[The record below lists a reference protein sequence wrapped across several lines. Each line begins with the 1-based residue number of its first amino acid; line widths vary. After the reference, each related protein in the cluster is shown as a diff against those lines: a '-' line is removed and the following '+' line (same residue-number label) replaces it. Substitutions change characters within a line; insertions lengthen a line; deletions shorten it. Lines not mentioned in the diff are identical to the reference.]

1 MYSVFTCIVLSLTK
15 RGTTDLIE
23 WWWITKQ
30 DIHRQQRQSLKLFFT
45 LFRTVTP
52 TVSINMSTVG
62 TEIGIIKFPP
72 SCQQSKRGGVR
83 GKENASVFPTASSH
97 TRLHWCAAASHT
109 VGMNAVLTEHRM
121 GRENTHRSQG
131 SYSKSL
137 CAIAVQTVSGLSS
150 AAEREFIFIRRQSI
164 IGFITL
170 KLKNCLTCRT
180 ITNQNGSRIMWAGL
194 TVRRSGV
201 HGNLGYFHE
210 TMEIQ
215 VFSNKWSWIENI
227 SIARHDTI
235 FKTFMDSSSVLL
247 ESCVG
252 CFQVDKLDR
261 PICYLHLKLYKV
273 HLNLSVQ

>member
-1 MYSVFTCIVLSLTK
+1 
-15 RGTTDLIE
+15 
-23 WWWITKQ
+23 
-30 DIHRQQRQSLKLFFT
+30 
-45 LFRTVTP
+45 
-52 TVSINMSTVG
+52 MSTV
-62 TEIGIIKFPP
+62 KA
-72 SCQQSKRGGVR
+72 RR
-83 GKENASVFPTASSH
+83 GKGKRKCFSVSNGLESH
-97 TRLHWCAAASHT
+97 TSSLMCCC
-109 VGMNAVLTEHRM
+109 L
-121 GRENTHRSQG
+121 
-131 SYSKSL
+131 SYSGDECSTYWTSNGKRKHTQESGELQQIIMRNRSPNSL
-137 CAIAVQTVSGLSS
+137 WLVLGCR
-150 AAEREFIFIRRQSI
+150 ERESFFIRLQSI

-170 KLKNCLTCRT
+170 KLKNCFTCRT